1 MLKTPRKLQRIILVD
16 DEPDFLTLT
25 KGWLDNK
32 YEVVTLTDGS
42 ELLSQLD
49 AFEPDLL
56 VLDVRLPGAD
66 GFKLCRQLRA
76 DRRFQSLPVLFL
88 TASHSDL
95 DFFKNLEVG
104 GTSYLTKPVTRKEL
118 LAKIK
123 ELIEDGVS

>member
-1 MLKTPRKLQRIILVD
+1 MLKTAKKLQRILIVD

-25 KGWLDNK
+25 RDWLDKK
-32 YEVVTLTDGS
+32 YDVVTLTDGT

-56 VLDVRLPGAD
+56 ILDVRLPGPD

-95 DFFKNLEVG
+95 DFFRNLEVG
-104 GTSYLTKPVTRKEL
+104 GTSYLTKPVSRREL

>member
-1 MLKTPRKLQRIILVD
+1 MLKTARKLQRILIVD

-25 KGWLDNK
+25 RSWLDKK
-32 YEVVTLTDGS
+32 YDVVTLTEGS

-56 VLDVRLPGAD
+56 ILDIRLPGPD

-118 LAKIK
+118 LDKIK